1 MTARAS
7 LTGFSEQFS
16 TRDADPRRMKC
27 GSLQA
32 RVGTEVGLS
41 LVRRAR

>member
-1 MTARAS
+1 MTARVF